1 MAGKI
6 KFETGND
13 FSFDDSLDIPEFK
26 AFGERDDKRSARQ
39 AALSLSKTALKGAV
53 GSQGLL
59 DNNYWRRTI
68 RSDLPKGY
76 GTALDIADEASST
89 LKSLYDETSREM
101 KPLLN
106 DMKRVVQRMEEPID
120 KYLPKGLAEKLKKF
134 GRSIEPGASY
144 VDAEAQRESM
154 LQAQVAEVLK
164 HQVISEAKRQQSE
177 DSRSKIR
184 EGIDQIRHKDS
195 MGQLNQIR
203 LSVAQLAAYQN
214 NVTSAYH
221 RKSLELQ
228 FRSFYALRDIVVEQ
242 RRMNEVA
249 TEAYQKIIKNTA
261 LPEYVKITESER
273 LKQMARNKFMGAVD
287 SFGSGLL
294 GARADFI
301 RKTGENLRKVMG
313 QRVKD
318 FAWGASQ
325 GLQGLESTADIVS
338 LAEMTGMRPEEILM
352 QGASGMAA
360 QAAGTHAIKWIK
372 KRLPKDGKIA
382 EFLRRGGRI
391 GNMVQYHATNLP
403 GKAKDW
409 AQGFDNLPGWLR
421 YVPGPIQDMLR
432 DAIMMNGGLDRTIQK
447 DRLKDMQGP
456 AIFSRQVAKSI
467 TEVIPGYLARIF
479 RELQVMRTGNEGIEL
494 THYDFMSNKF
504 SAKSAVRKK
513 LFETVIDK
521 SSSQMLNSDM
531 EGLLNEI
538 DPDKKLSVGA
548 RAALRKQLLRD
559 NLYNRS
565 GSTEQYTDAFNHHFG
580 HSTELANHF
589 AGRYGKDSDRDY
601 SKRVQFA
608 TKHTAIGQGIK
619 LAREDIQDLVNAGL
633 LDEVKSLGL
642 VDKFGNI
649 DIDRIA
655 NYHLDNQYSPEQ
667 GMRSALRRASRKRG
681 GAAQAGMRGAGTR
694 HATTNVFNAAPSY
707 EASYD
712 RSTAGGQNFTEV
724 IDAIKANNSLSMLEK
739 VNQTLLRIEEE
750 IQRGV
755 LVYNGGDVGGMGMM
769 GEPRPGG
776 PGGPGVLDRSLRQNW
791 RMGQEHLKGLGQ
803 RAWQW
808 WKQPGWGT
816 AQWGKRHEHWD
827 NITNK
832 VGSWWQSAKDK
843 WEDMKEVYIDGE
855 LKPRLTAWGFKAGL
869 YYDGPITDA
878 KRKVIHS
885 WKEIKGAVYDELG
898 NIILDPQQAAKAFIR
913 TTAGKKLLAA
923 KNWLLDKGKE
933 LFTQARSGTL
943 SAYGAVRT
951 GLHKAQEYLD
961 AQDVF
966 TLDDLKNPK
975 LQAIVMRA
983 KGYRSVHRPDKY
995 VMTPADI
1002 DGPVMDLKGEQVL
1015 TDNHLRVGLC
1025 DRFGRPLLTGKLRLM
1040 QFGKDTMQMAFQK
1053 VQNGWNMA
1061 KEFLS
1066 GKWAGFKNWFKV
1078 DGIAFSGGKT
1088 IIERLTEIRD
1098 LLKERLPRRRR
1109 TLGDVNGDG
1118 IREGSYEDEVKH
1130 GVAGTVAHG
1139 ESAADAERAAEQKL
1153 GASGFSIFGAGAAG
1167 LKALRDAW
1175 RQRKAGATAEE
1186 KAGGLGSTLANYGGY
1201 ALDALTLIPGGKL
1214 LRGAG
1219 RGIWG
1224 ALRGGGRLAGKGLE
1238 ASGDLLKAANAARMA
1253 GQGGLVGT
1261 MEAMRAAKGIK
1272 AAHEAEE
1279 ILQAARAAGLS
1290 AEEAEALAADA
1301 LHGGK
1306 AAEAVG
1312 LGKQV
1317 RGRILSLLKRGGSA
1331 AWKGA
1336 GSLYELNRAGN
1347 VSTARLAGRGFGM
1360 LGRGL
1365 GAGLRLGARGLWGA
1379 TKLGVTKGV
1388 PWLARDLTKNGL
1400 RFGSMLGRGALGLAK
1415 AGGGLGL
1422 GLGVDLAAHYA
1433 NTHGHHGIGSALNTA
1448 GTAITGYGLAS
1459 TAAGLMGIEG
1469 GALGLGGA
1477 ILGAVGAPVLIGAG
1491 LLAAGAYG
1499 AYKLYKYAKRKKL
1512 TELSNLRYIQYGFSP
1527 KDEAHADAIFKLE
1540 DMLEPNVQF
1549 HVSGVPTLTNKGLKE
1564 EDLLSP
1570 FGVDIG
1576 DKEQKTKWLQ
1586 WFSLRFKP
1594 VFLVHMQAMRRVS
1607 EQAKSLRDVESF
1619 KPAQKKM
1626 YVQVASYPGG
1636 PYKYMTAPFPHMD
1649 GLETSDADV
1658 AQYAK
1663 TLMASIESKVKSD
1676 PDAAKEPASMPKV
1689 KTVAEVQAEATTAQ
1703 GLGLKGK
1710 STNWQPLKD
1719 LAGTAAG
1726 AQAGASAA
1734 GSLITMKGNFDA
1746 AHLTTGATLDGL
1758 STIRFKT
1765 YGLKDM
1771 NIEKVKTLLVLEN
1784 AVMKD
1789 IDIGSNFHATYK
1801 GDIKRTFAEQAPAF
1815 GVNGPSSTD
1824 AYSWIAWFNLRFL
1837 PTFLNYLSAVCST
1850 AKKTDPR
1857 AAVLALKAD
1866 QMLDVAAAIRTSS
1879 GKSGSVWSVAQMPWP
1894 KYEANV
1900 DVSSTDENYAGL
1912 QDRATRTKLD
1922 EIKGTPGA
1930 GESDSSKG
1938 SAAGSAQQ
1946 SWLSK
1951 KWSEL
1956 TTGADGK
1963 KNWLGR
1969 AADAVGNAF
1978 GGVGKSY
1985 SDAAGAGAFGAS
1997 QGIAIQAS
2005 SSGTGGSVNSLPD
2018 PKGDGSWAALKDLIL
2033 AAAKMVGVDPKLMA
2047 TMAAIESGFK
2057 ATVKAGT
2064 STATGLYQ
2072 FITSTWNEVIK
2083 KYGSKYGILPGTP
2096 RTNPKANALMGA
2108 EFTKD
2113 NINILSRGLGRQPT
2127 AGEVYAAHFFGAGTA
2142 LKLLK
2147 GNPNQVAAQLL
2158 PEQAAKNRNI
2168 FYEGQRERTVGEVV
2182 QYLNALVAN
2191 KGRQFG
2197 IGTAGGEQ
2205 LTASD
2210 AGSTTGKPPSGV
2222 GAAPVGA
2229 VSTKDN
2235 NGADRFNAPG
2245 SRPVGSSVGT
2255 GSPMGFGGSSGPPVA
2270 AAAALG
2276 AGNTVFDAMG
2286 GNGKPLSSSS
2296 TGTTGAG
2303 AKDPFA
2309 IPEMGPGAA
2318 MGTGFSPDAAR
2329 SATDL
2334 LATRRAQQASSQATL
2349 PDGGLAAQQL
2359 SVSKEMLAQLQLL
2372 VKYAAQSVNQD
2383 QKTGASQVSTG
2394 NDSDS
2399 MQNTIASRKAASSQ
2413 PQPMKRSPVSM
2424 AKPNFNA

>member
-1 MAGKI
+1 MAGKN
-6 KFETGND
+6 KFESGND

-26 AFGERDDKRSARQ
+26 AFGEHDEKRNARQ
-39 AALSLSKTALKGAV
+39 VALSLSKGVLKGAI
-53 GSQGLL
+53 GTQGLL
-59 DNNYWRRTI
+59 DDSYWRRTI

-89 LKSLYDETSREM
+89 LKSLYHETAKEL
-101 KPLLN
+101 KPLMN
-106 DMKRVVQRMEEPID
+106 DMKRVVQRMEDPID
-120 KYLPKGLAEKLKKF
+120 KYLPKGLADKMKKW

-144 VDAEAQRESM
+144 VDAEAQREAM

-164 HQVISEAKRQQSE
+164 HQVVSEAKRQQSE

-195 MGQLNQIR
+195 MGQLNAIR

-214 NVTSAYH
+214 NVTASYH

-228 FRSFYALRDIVVEQ
+228 YRSFYALRDMVVEQ
-242 RRMNEVA
+242 RRMNELT
-249 TEAYQKIIKNTA
+249 TEAYQKIIKNTG

-273 LKQMARNKFMGAVD
+273 LKQMARNKFMGALD
-287 SFGSGLL
+287 SFGGGLL
-294 GARADFI
+294 GARGDFI
-301 RKTGENLRKVMG
+301 RKTGENLRKVMS

-325 GLQGLESTADIVS
+325 GLQGLESTADIMS
-338 LAEMTGMRPEEILM
+338 LAEMTGMRPEEILV

-360 QAAGTHAIKWIK
+360 QAAGTRAIQWLK
-372 KRLPKDGKIA
+372 KKLPKDGRA
-382 EFLRRGGRI
+382 GEFLRRGGRL

-403 GKAKDW
+403 GKARDW
-409 AQGFDNLPGWLR
+409 AQGFDDLPGWFR
-421 YVPGPIQDMLR
+421 HVPGPLQDMLR

-467 TEVIPGYLARIF
+467 TEVIPGYLSRIF
-479 RELQVMRTGNEGIEL
+479 RELQVMRTGDEGIEL
-494 THYDFMSNKF
+494 THYDYMSNKF
-504 SAKSAVRKK
+504 SSKSAVRKK

-521 SSSQMLNSDM
+521 SNSQVLNSDM

-538 DPDKKLSVGA
+538 DPDKRLSPGA

-559 NLYNRS
+559 NLHNRS
-565 GSTEQYTDAFNHHFG
+565 GSTEQYTDSFNHHFG
-580 HSTELANHF
+580 HGTELANHF
-589 AGRYGKDSDRDY
+589 AQRYGKEGDADF

-619 LAREDIQDLVNAGL
+619 LAREEIQDLVNAGL
-633 LDEVKSLGL
+633 LDEVEGLGL

-655 NYHLDNQYSPEQ
+655 NYHLDNHQAPDQ
-667 GMRSALRRASRKRG
+667 GLRSALRRASRKRG
-681 GAAQAGMRGAGTR
+681 GAQAGMRGAGVR
-694 HATTNVFNAAPSY
+694 HATTNVFHSAPSY
-707 EASYD
+707 EAQYD
-712 RSTAGGQNFTEV
+712 RSTAGGRDFAEV
-724 IDAIKANNSLSMLEK
+724 VDAIKANNNLTVLEK

-750 IQRGV
+750 IARGV
-755 LVYNGGDVGGMGMM
+755 LVYNGGDLGGPGMM
-769 GEPRPGG
+769 GAPRPGG
-776 PGGPGVLDRSLRQNW
+776 PGGPGFWDRSLRQNW
-791 RMGQEHLKGLGQ
+791 RAGKETARGLGQ

-808 WKQPGWGT
+808 WKQPGWGS
-816 AQWGKRHEHWD
+816 AQWNKRQEHWGSV
-827 NITNK
+827 TGK
-832 VGSWWQSAKDK
+832 VGGWWQAAKDK
-843 WEDMKEVYIDGE
+843 WQGMKEVYIEGE
-855 LKPRLTAWGFKAGL
+855 LKPRLTAWGFKAGM

-878 KRKVIHS
+878 KRKVIQT
-885 WKEIKGAVYDELG
+885 WKDIKGAVYDEEG
-898 NIILDPQQAAKAFIR
+898 NLILDPQQAAHAFIR
-913 TTAGKKLLAA
+913 TTAGKKLLAV
-923 KNWLLDKGKE
+923 KNWVVDKSKQ
-933 LFTQARSGTL
+933 LFSQARSGGL
-943 SAYGAVRT
+943 SAYGAVRA
-951 GLHKAQEYLD
+951 GLNKAQEYLD

-966 TLDDLKNPK
+966 TKDDLVTPK
-975 LQAIVMRA
+975 LQAVIMRA
-983 KGYRSVHRPDKY
+983 RGYRSVHRPEKY
-995 VMTPADI
+995 VMTPGDI

-1015 TDNHLRVGLC
+1015 TDNHLRIGVC
-1025 DRFGRPLLTGKLRLM
+1025 DRYGRPLLTGKLRLL

-1066 GKWAGFKNWFKV
+1066 GKWAGFKNWFKI

-1098 LLKERLPRRRR
+1098 LLKERLPGRRRV
-1109 TLGDVNGDG
+1109 LGDINGDG
-1118 IREGSYEDEVKH
+1118 LREGSYEDEVKK
-1130 GVAGTVAHG
+1130 GLAGSVAHG
-1139 ESAADAERAAEQKL
+1139 ASAADVERAAAQKF
-1153 GASGFSIFGAGAAG
+1153 GAGGMSIFGAAGAG
-1167 LKALRDAW
+1167 FKSLMDAW
-1175 RQRKAGATAEE
+1175 RRRKGDVADAAGNGVSKLATY
-1186 KAGGLGSTLANYGGY
+1186 GGLA
-1201 ALDALTLIPGGKL
+1201 ADALALIPGGKI

-1219 RGIWG
+1219 RGLWG
-1224 ALRGGGRLAGKGLE
+1224 ALRGGGRLAGQGLE
-1238 ASGDLLKAANAARMA
+1238 AGGDLLKAANAARMGGQA
-1253 GQGGLVGT
+1253 GFVGT
-1261 MEAMRAAKGIK
+1261 AEAWRAAKGIK
-1272 AAHEAEE
+1272 AAQEAEE

-1312 LGKQV
+1312 LGKSV
-1317 RGRILSLLKRGGSA
+1317 RGKILSLLKRGGSA

-1336 GSLYELNRAGN
+1336 GSFYEMNRAGN

-1360 LGRGL
+1360 LGRGV

-1379 TKLGVTKGV
+1379 GKLGVTKGL
-1388 PWLARDLTKNGL
+1388 PWLARDLSKNGL
-1400 RFGSMLGRGALGLAK
+1400 RMGGMLGRGALGLAR

-1433 NTHGHHGIGSALNTA
+1433 NTHGHHGIGSALGTA

-1477 ILGAVGAPVLIGAG
+1477 ILGAVGAPVLLGAG

-1499 AYKLYKYAKRKKL
+1499 AYKLYKYTNRKKL

-1549 HVSGVPTLTNKGLKE
+1549 HVSGVPTLTNRGLKE
-1564 EDLLSP
+1564 EDLLAP
-1570 FGVDIG
+1570 FGVDID
-1576 DKEQKTKWLQ
+1576 DKEQKQKWLQ

-1607 EQAKSLRDVESF
+1607 EQAKSLREVESF

-1658 AQYAK
+1658 AQYTK
-1663 TLMASIESKVKSD
+1663 TLMASVEAKAKQD
-1676 PDAAKEPASMPKV
+1676 PDAAKQPASMPKAQ
-1689 KTVAEVQAEATTAQ
+1689 TVAQVQAEATTAQ
-1703 GLGLKGK
+1703 GMGLKGNR
-1710 STNWQPLKD
+1710 TNWQPLKD
-1719 LAGTAAG
+1719 LAGAAVG
-1726 AQAGASAA
+1726 AQAGASVA
-1734 GSLITMKGNFDA
+1734 GTLITMKGNFDA
-1746 AHLTTGATLDGL
+1746 AHLTTGSTLDGL

-1815 GVNGPSSTD
+1815 GVNGPASTD
-1824 AYSWIAWFNLRFL
+1824 AYDWIAWFNLRFM

-1850 AKKTDPR
+1850 AKKSDPR

-1866 QMLDVAAAIRTSS
+1866 QMLEVAAAIRTSH
-1879 GKSGSVWSVAQMPWP
+1879 GKNGSVWAVMQMPWP
-1894 KYEANV
+1894 KYEANTG
-1900 DVSSTDENYAGL
+1900 VSSTDENYAGL
-1912 QDRATRTKLD
+1912 QERATKTKLD
-1922 EIKGTPGA
+1922 EIKGVPGA
-1930 GESDSSKG
+1930 GETDSTKG
-1938 SAAGSAQQ
+1938 SAAGSTQQ

-1963 KNWLGR
+1963 QNWLGR
-1969 AADAVGNAF
+1969 AASAVGNAF

-1985 SDAAGAGAFGAS
+1985 SDAAGAGAYGAG
-1997 QGIAIQAS
+1997 QGAAIQATT
-2005 SSGTGGSVNSLPD
+2005 SGTGGSVNSLPD

-2033 AAAKMVGVDPKLMA
+2033 AASKMVGVDPKLMA
-2047 TMAAIESGFK
+2047 VMAAIESGFR

-2072 FITSTWNEVIK
+2072 FITGTWNDVVK
-2083 KYGSKYGILPGTP
+2083 KYGPKYGILPGTP

-2108 EFTKD
+2108 EFTKE
-2113 NINILSRGLGRQPT
+2113 NISILSRGLGRQPT
-2127 AGEVYAAHFFGAGTA
+2127 AGEVYAAHFLGAGTA
-2142 LKLLK
+2142 LKLFQS
-2147 GNPNQVAAQLL
+2147 NQSQIAAQVL
-2158 PEQAAKNRNI
+2158 PQQASANRNI
-2168 FYEGQRERTVGEVV
+2168 FYEGARARTVGEVI
-2182 QYLNALVAN
+2182 QYLNGLVSS
-2191 KGRQFG
+2191 KGAKFG

-2210 AGSTTGKPPSGV
+2210 AGSMAGKPPSATGATSLGV
-2222 GAAPVGA
+2222 TTTRGDTG
-2229 VSTKDN
+2229 
-2235 NGADRFNAPG
+2235 GDRFSAPG
-2245 SRPVGSSVGT
+2245 SASMGPSVGT
-2255 GSPMGFGGSSGPPVA
+2255 GAPMGYGGSSGPAADTA
-2270 AAAALG
+2270 AAVG
-2276 AGNTVFDAMG
+2276 AGRTVFDAMG
-2286 GNGKPLSSSS
+2286 GAGKPVTPSVSNAPS
-2296 TGTTGAG
+2296 A
-2303 AKDPFA
+2303 APQDPFA
-2309 IPEMGPGAA
+2309 VPSMGSGAA

-2334 LATRRAQQASSQATL
+2334 LASRRAQQAASQVTV

-2383 QKTGASQVSTG
+2383 QKTAALQQPTG

-2399 MQNTIASRKAASSQ
+2399 MQSTIAARKAFNNQ

-2424 AKPNFNA
+2424 AKPNFNT